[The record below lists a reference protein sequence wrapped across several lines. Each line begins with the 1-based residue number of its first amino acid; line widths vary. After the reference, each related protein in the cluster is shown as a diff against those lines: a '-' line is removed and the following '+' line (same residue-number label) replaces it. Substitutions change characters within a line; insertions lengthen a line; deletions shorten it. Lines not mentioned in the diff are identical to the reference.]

1 LVIVPANSAL
11 RLKAILDFT
20 DLVKVEEKKVE
31 EKKSMLEMN
40 GYLKDHVHIYHAQ
53 RLLLMNKLKQL
64 F

>member
-11 RLKAILDFT
+11 LLKAILDIP

-31 EKKSMLEMN
+31 EKKSMLHMN
-40 GYLKDHVHIYHAQ
+40 GYLKDQVHIYQAQ